1 MSFVMLPISPIPKT
15 SSVRISGNLRDIPL
29 FVKPIFKEDVC
40 TRVKERFASLDFDE
54 KKLGLEALN
63 VIAKVTDDHVEV
75 NAVLGVEESDPRL
88 ITTGQTS
95 A

>member
-1 MSFVMLPISPIPKT
+1 MRESI
-15 SSVRISGNLRDIPL
+15 
-29 FVKPIFKEDVC
+29 EDVC

-63 VIAKVTDDHVEV
+63 VTAKVTDDHVEV

-95 A
+95 ASLHGCNRRSQWGGRRLGWMT

>member
-1 MSFVMLPISPIPKT
+1 MKARREQAEQELKELELQRNSTYGIE
-15 SSVRISGNLRDIPL
+15 DIRESL
-29 FVKPIFKEDVC
+29 EDVC
-40 TRVKERFASLDFDE
+40 TRVKERFASLDFNE

-63 VIAKVTDDHVEV
+63 VTAKVTDDHVEV
-75 NAVLGVEESDPRL
+75 NAVLGVEESDLRL